1 MRTARKTPVEQRSR
15 SDCGTLDRSNMQQ
28 AVAAIVSNASVDVG
42 DATRSMGPEV
52 SKASENGHLKIKMG
66 MKTTRRLPKATCVP
80 SIGVKCMYSRLR
92 RISGYVL
99 WNPGAP
105 HFTGFQRTYPEIL
118 LGAHPIN

>member
-1 MRTARKTPVEQRSR
+1 
-15 SDCGTLDRSNMQQ
+15 
-28 AVAAIVSNASVDVG
+28 
-42 DATRSMGPEV
+42 
-52 SKASENGHLKIKMG
+52 MG

-118 LGAHPIN
+118 LEVLSKKNVHVQASYIHAASHIRAGRLCYLAHCPHLSKPRCVAMYRACTERVRERSHFIYTEL